1 MKKSSDKSLSSFDK
15 NDWNNILFNVNRYAT
30 LMSTQIDR
38 IFILRLEV
46 AWEASFEYKKRDR
59 S

>member
-38 IFILRLEV
+38 IFI
-46 AWEASFEYKKRDR
+46 FKT
-59 S
+59 